1 MKNRRFLSFIT
12 VLLLTLCLTVTAF
25 ATEAQLN
32 YVTDEAGLFTDEQR
46 QALEQRAEAISE
58 KYEFGVYIVT
68 LENYKDYTN
77 SASIE
82 KWAVRFYEQYTLGW
96 GSDHA
101 GVMLMLSM
109 AERDYDLNFNSKR
122 ANTIF
127 TEAGRD
133 WMENRFL
140 LHFRGDDFYSGFSEY
155 LNTCEEYLEAAENGE
170 PVGQGYAS
178 SADQQK
184 ASPALALIPGAIAAL
199 LVGIFT
205 CAPMHSAGIKRD
217 ADQYVIQGSLNL
229 RRRSDMF
236 LHRSVSRRPRQT
248 DRPSGGGGSHGSSG
262 SHHYS
267 SGSHS
272 GRSGKF

>member
-1 MKNRRFLSFIT
+1 MKIKRFLGILLA
-12 VLLLTLCLTVTAF
+12 LLLAVGLAVTAF
-25 ATEAQLN
+25 ATEAQLD
-32 YVTDEAGLFTDEQR
+32 YVTDEAGLFTEAQR
-46 QALEQRAEAISE
+46 EALEQRAAALSE
-58 KYEFGVYIVT
+58 QYEFGVYIVT
-68 LENYKDYTN
+68 VEDFTDYTN
-77 SASIE
+77 YSNIE
-82 KWAVRFYEQYTLGW
+82 KFAVSLYDEYQLGW
-96 GSDHA
+96 GEDDA

-109 AERDYDLNFNSKR
+109 AERDYDLDFNSKR
-122 ANTIF
+122 ANTVF

-140 LHFRGDDFYSGFSEY
+140 VYFRGNDFYSGFSEY
-155 LNTCEEYLEAAENGE
+155 LNTCEEYLEAAQKGE
-170 PVGQGYAS
+170 PVGQGMPS
-178 SADQQK
+178 SADK
-184 ASPALALIPGAIAAL
+184 EKLSPIFALIPGVIAAL
-199 LVGIFT
+199 VVGIIT
-205 CAPMHSAGIKRD
+205 CAPMRSAGVKRD

-248 DRPSGGGGSHGSSG
+248 QSSGSSGG